1 VCSEKLLA
9 IQNEAEVRGDT
20 RMADVYILNGP
31 DMGRSFKLREGVS
44 FAGRSFDNDIRIDD
58 KTVSRKHLKIV
69 NRSGKVF
76 VTDLRSRNGT
86 YFDGKYLDPGQE
98 VEVEEGM
105 RLALGMTVIGL
116 GGECK
121 EQMTSFLDTVTLIR
135 KIWEKEKKVRDRR
148 ARTREKRLDLLAN
161 VSMTLKMTS
170 GRKKALTEVLG
181 HILHFLKRIDRGAV
195 VLVDPPTLRISETI
209 CRSTKRGEE
218 ISPPYCEEAVQQ
230 ALTTKKPV
238 VYSKTYTANEEIV
251 VDTLKILKI
260 ESVLSIPLIS
270 GSKPM
275 GVLYLDS
282 LERPDGF
289 RVDDLLVVLEISQRI
304 ALSMEETRLG
314 SEIPQ

>member
-1 VCSEKLLA
+1 MKLMLK
-9 IQNEAEVRGDT
+9 GGT
-20 RMADVYILNGP
+20 RMANVYILNGP
-31 DMGRSFKLREGVS
+31 DIGRSFKLREGVT
-44 FAGRSFDNDIRIDD
+44 FVGRSFDNEIKIDD

-76 VTDLRSRNGT
+76 VTDLKSRNGT
-86 YFDGKYLDPGQE
+86 YFDGKYLDPGCE

-116 GGECK
+116 GQECK

-135 KIWEKEKKVRDRR
+135 KNWEKEKKARDRR
-148 ARTREKRLDLLAN
+148 AKTREKRIDLLAN
-161 VSMTLKMTS
+161 VSMTLKTTS
-170 GRKKALTEVLG
+170 GMKEAFTEVLG

-195 VLVDPPTLRISETI
+195 VLVDPPTLRTSESI

-230 ALTTKKPV
+230 ALKTRKPV
-238 VYSKTYTANEEIV
+238 VYSKTYTANEEII

-260 ESVLSIPLIS
+260 ECVLSIPLIS
-270 GSKPM
+270 GSKTM

-289 RVDDLLVVLEISQRI
+289 RVDDLLIVLEISQRI
-304 ALSMEETRLG
+304 ALAMEETRVV
-314 SEIPQ
+314 I

>member
-1 VCSEKLLA
+1 
-9 IQNEAEVRGDT
+9 
-20 RMADVYILNGP
+20 MANVYILNGP
-31 DMGRSFKLREGVS
+31 DIGRSIKLREGVS
-44 FAGRSFDNDIRIDD
+44 YVGRSFDNDIRIDD

-69 NRSGKVF
+69 NRSGKFF
-76 VTDLRSRNGT
+76 VTDLKSRNGT
-86 YFDGKYLDPGQE
+86 YFDGKYLDPGCE

-121 EQMTSFLDTVTLIR
+121 EQMTTFLDTVTLIR
-135 KIWEKEKKVRDRR
+135 KKWKKDEEARDRR
-148 ARTREKRLDLLAN
+148 ARTKEKRLDLLAN
-161 VSMTLKMTS
+161 VSMSLKTTS
-170 GRKKALTEVLG
+170 GMKEALTEVLG
-181 HILHFLKRIDRGAV
+181 HILHFLRRIDRGAV
-195 VLVDPPTLRISETI
+195 VLVDPQTLRISESI

-218 ISPPYCEEAVQQ
+218 ISPPYCEEAVRQ
-230 ALTTKKPV
+230 ALETRKPV
-238 VYSKTYTANEEIV
+238 AYSKTYTANEEII

-270 GSKPM
+270 GSKTM

-289 RVDDLLVVLEISQRI
+289 RIDDLLVVLEISQRI
-304 ALSMEETRLG
+304 ALAMEGTRVG

>member
-1 VCSEKLLA
+1 
-9 IQNEAEVRGDT
+9 
-20 RMADVYILNGP
+20 MADVYILNGP
-31 DMGRSFKLREGVS
+31 DIGRSFKLREGVS
-44 FAGRSFDNDIRIDD
+44 FAGRSTDSDIRIDD

-69 NRSGKVF
+69 HRKGRVF
-76 VTDLRSRNGT
+76 VTDLKSRNGT
-86 YFDGKYLDPGQE
+86 YFDGKYLDPGCE

-121 EQMTSFLDTVTLIR
+121 EQMTTFLDTVTLLR
-135 KIWEKEKKVRDRR
+135 KNWEKDEKARDRR

-161 VSMTLKMTS
+161 VSMSLKTAS
-170 GRKKALTEVLG
+170 GMKEALAEVLG

-195 VLVDPPTLRISETI
+195 VLVDPLTLRISESI
-209 CRSTKRGEE
+209 CRSTKRGDE
-218 ISPPYCEEAVQQ
+218 ISPPYCQEAVQQ
-230 ALTTKKPV
+230 ALKTKKPV
-238 VYSKTYTANEEIV
+238 VYSRTYTANEGII

-270 GSKPM
+270 ASKTM

-304 ALSMEETRLG
+304 ALAMENIRVA

>member
-1 VCSEKLLA
+1 MV
-9 IQNEAEVRGDT
+9 
-20 RMADVYILNGP
+20 DVYILNGP
-31 DMGRSFKLREGVS
+31 DIGRSIKLREEVS
-44 FAGRSFDNDIRIDD
+44 FVGRSFDNDIRIDD

-69 NRSGKVF
+69 NRRGRVF
-76 VTDLRSRNGT
+76 VTDLKSRNGT

-135 KIWEKEKKVRDRR
+135 KNWKRDEKARDRR
-148 ARTREKRLDLLAN
+148 ARTREKRFDLLAN
-161 VSMTLKMTS
+161 VSMTMKTTS
-170 GRKKALTEVLG
+170 GMKEALTEVLG
-181 HILHFLKRIDRGAV
+181 HILHFLKRIDRGVV
-195 VLVDPPTLRISETI
+195 VLVDPQTLRISESI

-218 ISPPYCEEAVQQ
+218 ISPPYCQEAVQQ
-230 ALTTKKPV
+230 ALKTKEPV
-238 VYSKTYTANEEIV
+238 VYSKKYTANEEIV

-260 ESVLSIPLIS
+260 ESVLAIPLIS
-270 GSKPM
+270 GSKSM

-289 RVDDLLVVLEISQRI
+289 RADDLLVVLEISQRI
-304 ALSMEETRLG
+304 ALVIEETQVG